1 MLASFAGDRLK
12 STEHSGK
19 LHECLNLLVQRGV
32 VSFGLSH
39 RVRKARR
46 LFREPWLSKPSAV
59 NGTKAKDL
67 FPGIRTGTPEELQLV
82 NLHQMRKL
90 MAHTSTFTHMPLG
103 DQASSNVL
111 MMKYEGHFWESHL
124 LPAFGGRILLWPDH
138 CAVHAHHNGQKGS
151 QGDESAY
158 VATFLD
164 CWADERSK
172 LPGCLR
178 SVGRYRREEASS
190 ASGFASAGCSHASC
204 RRRSADRLQR

>member
-1 MLASFAGDRLK
+1 
-12 STEHSGK
+12 
-19 LHECLNLLVQRGV
+19 
-32 VSFGLSH
+32 
-39 RVRKARR
+39 
-46 LFREPWLSKPSAV
+46 
-59 NGTKAKDL
+59 
-67 FPGIRTGTPEELQLV
+67 
-82 NLHQMRKL
+82 
-90 MAHTSTFTHMPLG
+90 MPLA

-138 CAVHAHHNGQKGS
+138 CAVHAHHNGQKAS

-178 SVGRYRREEASS
+178 SVGSIVVKKHRRRVDLLPQGVLTLHAVVEVLIDFS
-190 ASGFASAGCSHASC
+190 ADHHKRKNGFAQIHSDKTAWCAHNNGDLLAESWDHWCKSAITDSPCCNSQDDC
-204 RRRSADRLQR
+204 RQKNVRLTNNAFLELL